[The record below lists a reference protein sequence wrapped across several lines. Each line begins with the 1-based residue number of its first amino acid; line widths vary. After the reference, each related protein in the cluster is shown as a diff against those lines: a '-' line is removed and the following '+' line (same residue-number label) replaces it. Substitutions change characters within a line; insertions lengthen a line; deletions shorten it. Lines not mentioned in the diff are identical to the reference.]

1 MQILKSLPIS
11 LKDARMLLSHLLGL
25 KPNVDIFD
33 AFSEQCLGYQY
44 NVLYML
50 YGHGNDR
57 SLIAKLALII

>member
-1 MQILKSLPIS
+1 
-11 LKDARMLLSHLLGL
+11 MLLSHLLGL
-25 KPNVDIFD
+25 KTNVDGFD
-33 AFSEQCLGYQY
+33 AFFEQCLGYQY